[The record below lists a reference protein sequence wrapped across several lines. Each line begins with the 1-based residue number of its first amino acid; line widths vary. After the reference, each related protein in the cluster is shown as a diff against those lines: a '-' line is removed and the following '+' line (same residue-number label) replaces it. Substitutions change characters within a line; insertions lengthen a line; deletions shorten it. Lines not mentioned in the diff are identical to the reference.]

1 MPEKGL
7 SEAVSRVLKD
17 WLRRRLP
24 EAEFAWLEA
33 QLSKIGEG
41 RVRDLEIAFG
51 MAPRKLGRADLDL
64 SADELAAATAARA
77 GWDPRMWTVDEAA
90 RILFLLEFA
99 AAHRNFADAFK
110 QLCRTADVGEAVA
123 LYRGLP
129 LYPEPA
135 QFEWQAGEGLRTS
148 MRAVFEAIAHHSPY
162 PKENFSEER
171 WNHMVLKALFIGSS
185 LAPIQGLDERA
196 NPVLAEMLR
205 DYAHERWAAARP
217 VTPELW
223 RCVGPYAEGGIIDD
237 LARLADSPDRKERR
251 AAALAL
257 SVSSDSRAASV
268 LARLPA
274 EARELRAG
282 GLSWESLSA

>member
-1 MPEKGL
+1 
-7 SEAVSRVLKD
+7 
-17 WLRRRLP
+17 LP
-24 EAEFAWLEA
+24 EAQFAWLDA
-33 QLSKIGEG
+33 QLPKMRAGSARE
-41 RVRDLEIAFG
+41 LEIAFG
-51 MAPRKLGRADLDL
+51 LAPRKLGRADLDI
-64 SADELAAATAARA
+64 SADELAAASRARP

-90 RILFLLEFA
+90 RILAMLEFA
-99 AAHRNFADAFK
+99 AAHESFADTFK

-148 MRAVFEAIAHHSPY
+148 MRAVFEAIAHYSPY

-171 WNHMVLKALFIGSS
+171 WNHMVLKALFIGSRLS
-185 LAPIQGLDERA
+185 PIQGLDERA
-196 NPVLAEMLR
+196 NRVLAEMLR
-205 DYAHERWAAARP
+205 DYAHERWAAGRP

-223 RCVGPYAEGGIIDD
+223 RCIGPYAEGGIIDD
-237 LARLADSPDRKERR
+237 LARLAGSPDGNERR

-257 SVSSDSRAASV
+257 SASPDGRAAEL

-274 EARELRAG
+274 EAKALGAG